1 MKPSNIPASAP
12 TSRGKTNLLRHLGG
26 KRLTQRQAI
35 LAKCCDCM
43 GYWVDGRVDCRIPT
57 CALYRFMPYRETA
70 PGRSAGGSLVASD
83 AADSVS
89 AASGPSAAG

>member
-26 KRLTQRQAI
+26 NQRHAI

-43 GYWVDGRVDCRIPT
+43 GYWSWP
-57 CALYRFMPYRETA
+57 AETA
-70 PGRSAGGSLVASD
+70 SLA
-83 AADSVS
+83 
-89 AASGPSAAG
+89 